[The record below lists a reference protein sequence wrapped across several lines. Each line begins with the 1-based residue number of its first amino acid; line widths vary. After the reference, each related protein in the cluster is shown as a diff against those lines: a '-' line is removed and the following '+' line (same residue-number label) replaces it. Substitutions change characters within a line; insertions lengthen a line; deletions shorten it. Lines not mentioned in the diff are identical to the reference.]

1 LEEFYEPLE
10 QRPEA
15 SDKLS
20 IGEFF
25 REVVETVLLTLVLFF
40 LIRTG
45 IENFRV
51 YGSSME
57 PNFHSGEYIIVNRL
71 VYYLHPPR
79 RGDVVI
85 FRYPRDPRRSFIK
98 RVIGLPGER
107 VEIRQGK
114 VYINGQ
120 LLQEPYPLNPGTYSW
135 GPRVVGEDEVF
146 VLGDN
151 RNFSSDSHS
160 WGMLP
165 MRYIIGKA
173 WICYWPPSCW
183 KVIPS
188 YEYPSLG
195 KTTFN
200 SPLSQSDAAGAVLPS
215 ALRWSEV
222 SYGYQIEPSGAG
234 PLF

>member
-1 LEEFYEPLE
+1 MEELYEPLE
-10 QRPEA
+10 RYP
-15 SDKLS
+15 DKGSRSS
-20 IGEFF
+20 IGGFF

-71 VYYLHPPR
+71 EYYLHPPR
-79 RGDVVI
+79 RGDVVV

-98 RVIGLPGER
+98 RVIGLPGET
-107 VEIRQGK
+107 VEIRRGK
-114 VYINGQ
+114 VYINGE

-135 GPRVVGEDEVF
+135 GPKVVGEDEVF

-173 WICYWPPSCW
+173 WICYWPPRCW

-188 YEYPSLG
+188 YQYPSSA
-195 KTTFN
+195 KTSFT
-200 SPLSQSDAAGAVLPS
+200 SPLSLREAADAMPPLAF
-215 ALRWSEV
+215 RWSEV
-222 SYGYQIEPSGAG
+222 SYGHQIESSRAG
-234 PLF
+234 SLF